1 VIVWALATPAV
12 CLAWQAKVVDV
23 PYADHLQVLVDG
35 KKEMVRLYGID
46 SPIDPQPYGKEA
58 KLYTIKRCLGKM
70 VEVEPIIRDHY
81 DRIIAWVD
89 IDGENLN
96 KEFLRKGL
104 TWWYQ
109 KYLPFEV
116 ELGRLEEEARNA
128 KVGLWADSAPI
139 PPWEYQPVPAGEH
152 AGPQTQYSHGRRGIV
167 REKISSELGRSKRI
181 VGDEGS
187 VRKRLM
193 ELKQPEQVEKHQKE
207 RSAERSH

>member
-1 VIVWALATPAV
+1 M
-12 CLAWQAKVVDV
+12 DV
-23 PYADHLQVLVDG
+23 PYGDHLQVLVDG

-58 KLYTIKRCLGKM
+58 RLYTVKRCLGKI
-70 VEVEPIIRDHY
+70 VEVDPVIRDHY

-89 IDGENLN
+89 VDGENLN
-96 KEFLRKGL
+96 KELIRKGM
-104 TWWYQ
+104 TWWYR

-128 KVGLWADSAPI
+128 KVGLWADPSPI
-139 PPWEYQPVPAGEH
+139 PPWEYQPVPAAEP
-152 AGPQTQYSHGRRGIV
+152 AGPQTKHSLGRRGGV
-167 REKISSELGRSKRI
+167 KEKITSEVGRSKRI

-193 ELKQPEQVEKHQKE
+193 NLGKPEQSEKQQE
-207 RSAERSH
+207 ENASE